1 MTQIDAIPAILKKFR
16 QSVLADAVSGKL
28 TEEWRS
34 NQENLEE
41 WIFSE
46 LRHFVEKP
54 IYGTSAKSA
63 KTGSIPVLRMGNLQD
78 GEIDWEDL
86 VYTSDNTEIQ
96 KYASPLVIP
105 SIFFLILIN

>member
-1 MTQIDAIPAILKKFR
+1 
-16 QSVLADAVSGKL
+16 
-28 TEEWRS
+28 
-34 NQENLEE
+34 
-41 WIFSE
+41 
-46 LRHFVEKP
+46 
-54 IYGTSAKSA
+54 
-63 KTGSIPVLRMGNLQD
+63 MGNLQD